1 MSIELT
7 KITGMG
13 TPMTVGRLQI
23 DKPHDSSHQPFSDF
37 LSDCVQDTNTRLLTA
52 DEALQDLAKGHSVN
66 LHQTMLT
73 LEEAKLSFQLL
84 EQVRNRLMSAYQDI
98 LREQI

>member
-1 MSIELT
+1 MDLAEKPTSSFANWLT
-7 KITGMG
+7 T
-13 TPMTVGRLQI
+13 TV
-23 DKPHDSSHQPFSDF
+23 SE
-37 LSDCVQDTNTRLLTA
+37 TNEQLVGA
-52 DEALQDLAKGHSVN
+52 DNALQQLASGQATN

-73 LEEAKLSFQLL
+73 LEQAKLSFQFL

>member
-1 MSIELT
+1 MKIDAAIPIHLNPSVKPSEWAEHPTPSFSNWLT
-7 KITGMG
+7 D
-13 TPMTVGRLQI
+13 TVSATNEQL
-23 DKPHDSSHQPFSDF
+23 
-37 LSDCVQDTNTRLLTA
+37 LSA
-52 DEALQDLAKGHSVN
+52 DNALQQLASGHATS

-73 LEEAKLSFQLL
+73 LEEAKISFQFL

>member
-1 MSIELT
+1 MLPVNLNPEIKQMAFSEHP
-7 KITGMG
+7 
-13 TPMTVGRLQI
+13 TPSFAHWLADTV
-23 DKPHDSSHQPFSDF
+23 SA
-37 LSDCVQDTNTRLLTA
+37 TNEQLVGA
-52 DEALQDLAKGHSVN
+52 EQALQQLASGQTTN

-73 LEEAKLSFQLL
+73 LEQAKLSFQFL

>member
-1 MSIELT
+1 MKIDATLPINLNHLNPEIKAKERIENSTSSFANWLTDTVSI
-7 KITGMG
+7 
-13 TPMTVGRLQI
+13 
-23 DKPHDSSHQPFSDF
+23 
-37 LSDCVQDTNTRLLTA
+37 TNEQLLGA
-52 DEALQDLAKGHSVN
+52 DHALQQLASGQATN

-73 LEEAKLSFQLL
+73 LEQAKLSFQFL